1 MDQQAKDKQAV
12 FDHWWGFPLND
23 DKSPQPS
30 AEMKTA
36 MEELYKLKKSENPHR
51 PVEKICNL
59 LPAGVAFRAQEVR
72 DHFDKY
78 TCRMKPEE
86 RLEFIVSH
94 IDGPVNDDEPAAKR
108 RRCR

>member
-1 MDQQAKDKQAV
+1 MDEQAKDKQAV
-12 FDHWWGFPLND
+12 FDYWWGFPLND

-36 MEELYKLKKSENPHR
+36 MEELYKLKKSENPRR
-51 PVEKICNL
+51 PVEEICNL